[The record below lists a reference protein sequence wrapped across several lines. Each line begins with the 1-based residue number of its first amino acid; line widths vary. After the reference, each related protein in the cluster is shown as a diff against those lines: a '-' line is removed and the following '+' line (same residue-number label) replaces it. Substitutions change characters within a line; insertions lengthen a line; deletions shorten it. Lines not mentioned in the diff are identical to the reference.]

1 LALFLLLCLPFLVL
15 SQLSLLPTV
24 KGATARTTAW
34 VIDYKLSSDT
44 AQPGSQ
50 VQFSVVITVVKQ
62 VYDFELWVNPGA
74 PLTVENG
81 HIHIDLLSAGDIRQV
96 AFTIT
101 VPTSTQQGD
110 VYVVNFRAQSYS
122 NPAPIWGRIG
132 QNPDTVI
139 DTTTNSQYA
148 LQIHI
153 ITTPILTITSFAES
167 ATAVNVGDTVTLT
180 ATITNTG
187 TGTVK
192 NVTATLKLDPTISLQ
207 AGQLSHPIGDLVKG
221 QPVTVTWSINPSSS
235 GTYSVLLY
243 VSASN
248 HQTITGSQTLTVN
261 VPFWQNQSLWIPLV
275 LVVAFF
281 IIVLIAIT
289 RR

>member
-1 LALFLLLCLPFLVL
+1 LALFLLICMPLVF
-15 SQLSLLPTV
+15 SQLSLVPIAE
-24 KGATARTTAW
+24 GATAQTAAW
-34 VIDYKLSSDT
+34 TLDYRLSSDT

-50 VQFSVVITVVKQ
+50 VQFSAVITVVKQ
-62 VYDFELWVNPGA
+62 VYDFELWVNPGP
-74 PLTVENG
+74 PLTVDNG
-81 HIHIDLLSAGDIRQV
+81 HIHIDSLSAGDIRQV

-110 VYVVNFRAQSYS
+110 VYVLNFRAQSYS

-132 QNPDTVI
+132 QNPDTVV

-153 ITTPILTITSFAES
+153 ITTPILTIASFGES
-167 ATAVNVGDTVTLT
+167 ATTVNVGDTVTLT

-192 NVTATLKLDPTISLQ
+192 DVTATLKLDPTISLQ
-207 AGQLSHPIGDLVKG
+207 AGQLSHPIGDLTKG
-221 QPVTVTWSINPSSS
+221 QSVTVTWSINASSS
-235 GTYSVLLY
+235 GTYSILLY

-248 HQTITGSQTLTVN
+248 HQTVTGSQSLTVT
-261 VPFWQNQSLWIPLV
+261 VPFWQDQSLVIPLL
-275 LVVAFF
+275 LVGAFL